1 VEILVGTSAAWS
13 VVTAAVSYR
22 WARRRVFVIVLGRGI
37 RPTFPSLFPR
47 PIGALIALLALA
59 TELTW
64 LFWQHRVTQNVW
76 ARGLKIK
83 TSPAWAVGW
92 WFVPIASLW
101 MPAIALHRV
110 DRVSMGP
117 KDRSGVW
124 LISAWWAAY
133 MLPMVVSSSLIVA
146 TMARPWFRAIQAIS
160 RDPNVVVSVDLTS
173 GMHVLGQWAPALAVT
188 QIVAAALAITIV
200 TRIDEAQEAMGPP
213 IPDRPDIGPGGE
225 PLR

>member
-1 VEILVGTSAAWS
+1 
-13 VVTAAVSYR
+13 
-22 WARRRVFVIVLGRGI
+22 VIVLGRGI
-37 RPTFPSLFPR
+37 RPAFSGLFPR
-47 PIGALIALLALA
+47 PVGALIALLGLA

-83 TSPAWAVGW
+83 TSPAWAGGW

-124 LISAWWAAY
+124 LISAWWASY
-133 MLPMVVSSSLIVA
+133 ILPMVVSSSLIVA
-146 TMARPWFRAIQAIS
+146 TMARPWFRAIHGIS
-160 RDPNVVVSVDLTS
+160 RDPNAVVSLDLTR
-173 GMHVLGQWAPALAVT
+173 GMHVLGQWAPALAAT

-200 TRIDEAQEAMGPP
+200 TRIDQAQEVMGPP

-225 PLR
+225 PRH